1 MPVAPEHPENRF
13 LQAKIVFLVMSANQ
27 PADLITQLV
36 GVLAP
41 HPVVVH
47 HDFSKRAEF
56 RLDVAGAHLVP
67 NPRETGWG
75 TWGFCEAILHG
86 MRFCLE
92 QFDFDYLQLLSPT
105 CLPIR
110 PIAEFQRHIETDAAD
125 VHADLIDLYS
135 DPQAWATYATRAH
148 LPAGSYRLR
157 AAYRLA
163 RWYRAYYADVE
174 QRSSLQVLTPKA
186 GRARLAGSVAD
197 RIMLTAGTML
207 ARTARARAVSGPHW
221 RPAVGSTWFGAK
233 AEACRYLLERAGDDR
248 IREAFTRL
256 SNVDEHFFP
265 SLIHNSPFCVGSSNH
280 VVSKF
285 RNDGHPMEIDATALQ
300 MLSASG
306 RFFARKFPQSV
317 DAPIRRRVLSL
328 VDSSSPEGH
337 GLTSVLHGLSVSR
350 PG

>member
-1 MPVAPEHPENRF
+1 
-13 LQAKIVFLVMSANQ
+13 LQSRIVFLVMSAHQ
-27 PADLITQLV
+27 PAELITQLV

-47 HDFSKRAEF
+47 HDFSKCADF
-56 RLDVAGAHLVP
+56 RLEVAGAHLVP
-67 NPRETGWG
+67 DPRETGWG

-110 PIAEFQRHIETDAAD
+110 PIAEFQRHIESDGADA
-125 VHADLIDLYS
+125 HADLLDLYS
-135 DPQAWATYATRAH
+135 DTQAWATYATRAH

-163 RWYRAYYADVE
+163 RWYRASYADVE
-174 QRSSLQVLTPKA
+174 QRSSLQILTPKP
-186 GRARLAGSVAD
+186 GRAPIAGSVAD
-197 RIMLTAGTML
+197 RIMLAAVTML
-207 ARTARARAVSGPHW
+207 ARTGCTRAVYGPHW

-233 AEACRYLLERAGDDR
+233 PEVCRYLIERAGDLR

-265 SLIHNSPFCVGSSNH
+265 SLIHNSPFRVGPSNH
-280 VVSKF
+280 MVSKF
-285 RNDGHPMEIDATALQ
+285 RNDGHPAEIDATALQ
-300 MLSASG
+300 MLCASG

-328 VDSSSPEGH
+328 VQASPPEVH
-337 GLTSVLHGLSVSR
+337 GLASALHGLSFSR
-350 PG
+350 SG